1 MIEETSTIL
10 HSRFLIAMPPARCL
24 TPLLLSAAVLLSGCT
39 TGKRDGNASST
50 SGQSGGTPAS
60 GNGSNI
66 LRMALTTEPT
76 TFDPAVLQD
85 GTTIDLIQQVFEG
98 LVIWGE
104 DNTIQPN
111 LAETWQTSPDG
122 KTWTFHLRPGVKFH
136 NGRPFTAAD
145 FKFSLERA
153 CSKAVASTTASSYL
167 KDIVGANEVLKGTA
181 AEISGIKIVDP
192 LTVSVTLDAPK
203 PYWLGNMTY
212 PCAYVVCKEEI
223 EQNGGK
229 LSETNLR
236 SLTGTGP
243 FVFSDIQRGSSVSLR
258 AFADYH
264 GQKPKLQGILRP
276 ILKDASSRL
285 NKYETGDLDILP
297 DVSPKEL
304 DRINASPKLKA
315 DLKSFPLARI
325 WYVSMNADP
334 ANSPFKKKEVR
345 QAFAMAIDKDE
356 AIRVG
361 MQGLADKADG
371 LLPPG
376 VPGRNEAIKP
386 YPFDA
391 VKARAL
397 LAQAGYPN
405 GQGFPQVTF
414 TYRND
419 YPSVERT
426 SANIAEQLKRNL
438 NIEVQ
443 LTPMEWATFLAERNK
458 KALLFSHHS
467 WGMDY
472 LDPQNVLSLLLH
484 TDKVVNGVHS
494 NQENSY
500 GYSNSEF
507 DRLCD
512 AADVELNP
520 AKRADL
526 YKKAEQ
532 LAVDDAPWVPIYF
545 QRNLLLVR
553 PRVGN
558 LKASLFGIRP
568 HVATTLQ

>member
-1 MIEETSTIL
+1 
-10 HSRFLIAMPPARCL
+10 
-24 TPLLLSAAVLLSGCT
+24 
-39 TGKRDGNASST
+39 
-50 SGQSGGTPAS
+50 
-60 GNGSNI
+60 
-66 LRMALTTEPT
+66 MALITEPT
-76 TFDPAVLQD
+76 TFDPANVQD
-85 GTTIDLIQQVFEG
+85 VYTFDLIQQVFEG

-276 ILKDASSRL
+276 ILIDINSRL
-285 NKYETGDLDILP
+285 NKYEKGELDIAEISAK
-297 DVSPKEL
+297 DL
-304 DRINASPKLKA
+304 DRINASPALKPHV
-315 DLKSFPLARI
+315 KSLPYAAI
-325 WYVSMNADP
+325 DYVAMNMELPD
-334 ANSPFKKKEVR
+334 SPFKKKEVR

-361 MQGLADKADG
+361 MQGQGDREDG

-405 GQGFPQVTF
+405 GQGFPALPF
-414 TYRND
+414 TYLNGNS
-419 YPSVERT
+419 SVDRVA
-426 SANIAEQLKRNL
+426 ANIAGQLKKNL
-438 NIEVQ
+438 NVEMQ
-443 LTPMEWATFLAERNK
+443 TTPMETSVFLEDSSRK
-458 KALLFSHHS
+458 KLVFSLRG
-467 WGMDY
+467 WIMDY
-472 LDPQNVLSLLLH
+472 LDPQDVLSLLLRS
-484 TDKVVNGVHS
+484 DRVVNGTHT
-494 NQENSY
+494 NPTNNS
-500 GYSNSEF
+500 GYSNPEF

-553 PRVGN
+553 PRVTV
-558 LKASLFGIRP
+558 LKTFLFGLRP
-568 HVATTLQ
+568 HIVTELK

>member
-1 MIEETSTIL
+1 MLAHIQRPTLDSKRL
-10 HSRFLIAMPPARCL
+10 AS
-24 TPLLLSAAVLLSGCT
+24 LLLSALLLAGCT
-39 TGKRDGNASST
+39 TGKPKTEGST
-50 SGQSGGTPAS
+50 SSGGSNNS
-60 GNGSNI
+60 GSGGNI

-98 LVIWGE
+98 LVIWGD

-111 LAETWQTSPDG
+111 LAEKWDTSPDG
-122 KTWTFHLRPGVKFH
+122 KTWTFHLRHGVKFH
-136 NGRPFTAAD
+136 NGREFVAAD
-145 FKFSLERA
+145 FKYSVERA

-181 AEISGIKIVDP
+181 SEISGIKIVDP
-192 LTVSVTLDAPK
+192 YTVAVTLDAPK

-223 EQNGGK
+223 EKNGKK
-229 LSETNLR
+229 LSDQNLNT
-236 SLTGTGP
+236 LTGTGP
-243 FVFSDIQRGSSVSLR
+243 FKISAVQRGTSVSLV

-264 GQKPKLQGILRP
+264 GGKPKIDGIERP
-276 ILKDASSRL
+276 ILKDANTRL
-285 NKYETGDLDILP
+285 NKYETGDLDIVP
-297 DVSPKEL
+297 DISPKEL
-304 DRINASPKLKA
+304 DRINASPKLKP

-325 WYVSMNADP
+325 WYVSMNSDP

-356 AIRVG
+356 AIRIG

-386 YPFDA
+386 LPFDVA
-391 VKARAL
+391 KAKEM
-397 LAQAGYPN
+397 LAKGGYPN
-405 GQGFPQVTF
+405 GQGFPQITF

-426 SANIAEQLKRNL
+426 SANIAEQIKRNL
-438 NIEVQ
+438 NIDVQ
-443 LTPMEWATFLAERNK
+443 LTPMEWSTFLAERNK
-458 KALLFSHHS
+458 KSLLFSHHS

-484 TDKVVNGVHS
+484 TDKVTNGVHS
-494 NQENSY
+494 TQENSY
-500 GYSNSEF
+500 GYSNPEF
-507 DRLCD
+507 DALCD
-512 AADVELNP
+512 AADVELNQP
-520 AKRADL
+520 KRFEM

-532 LAVDDAPWVPIYF
+532 IAIDDAPWIPIYF
-545 QRNLLLVR
+545 AKNLLLVR

-558 LKASLFGIRP
+558 LKTSLFGVRP
-568 HVATTLQ
+568 HFVTTLQ